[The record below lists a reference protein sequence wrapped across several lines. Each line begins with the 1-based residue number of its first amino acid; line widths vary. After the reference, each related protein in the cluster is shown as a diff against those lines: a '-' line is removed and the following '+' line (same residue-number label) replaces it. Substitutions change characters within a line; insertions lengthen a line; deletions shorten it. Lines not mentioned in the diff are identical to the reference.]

1 MSTHVLELS
10 EVDTA
15 RFGFRMA
22 RGRLEA
28 DEDVSDRLIREIH
41 EHRYDIEILRVPAG
55 ALQTLRGA
63 TQRGMMPIHADTLV
77 YYEASLSGSISRPHD
92 NAGIRYELATAKDVQ
107 GVARVAAEGFAQ
119 YRNHYH
125 ANTLLE
131 PNAILEGYVQWAT
144 SNLVR
149 QGEGQVTYVARSGEQ
164 TLGFI
169 ACRLSRETNVCEVIL
184 NAVAPACQGRGI
196 YTQGLAHVMSVVSAA
211 GYRRL
216 MISTQ
221 VWNYRVQQVW
231 ARLGMS
237 LYQAYDTYHFN
248 NVGGLPVLSCNGA
261 IHRAEWNQ

>member
-1 MSTHVLELS
+1 MSTRVLELS

-22 RGRLEA
+22 RGRLEL
-28 DEDVSDRLIREIH
+28 DDDVSDRLISEIH

-63 TQRGMMPIHADTLV
+63 RQRGMMPIHADTLV
-77 YYEASLSGSISRPHD
+77 YYEASLPGSISPSHV
-92 NAGIRYELATAKDVQ
+92 NAGIRYELATAKDIQ
-107 GVARVAAEGFAQ
+107 DVARVATEGFAQ

-131 PNAILEGYVQWAT
+131 PSAILEGYVQWAT
-144 SNLVR
+144 SSLVR
-149 QGEGQVTYVARSGEQ
+149 QCEGQVTYIAKSGEQ

-169 ACRLSRETNVCEVIL
+169 ACRLNRETNVCEVIL
-184 NAVAPACQGRGI
+184 NAVAPDCQGRGI
-196 YTQGLAHVMSVVSAA
+196 YTQGLVHVMSTVSAV

-216 MISTQ
+216 VISTQ

-248 NVGGLPVLSCNGA
+248 NVGGLSAPASNGV
-261 IHRAEWNQ
+261 IHRAEWGQ